1 MRHKLP
7 GIKQEKRRK
16 VSSEVEETATPLYWV
31 AGREPATNGID
42 RMNRMNR
49 IQKRL
54 TGAGPS
60 RFHPVNPVI
69 LSLSAISV
77 SEDEQKAS

>member
-1 MRHKLP
+1 
-7 GIKQEKRRK
+7 
-16 VSSEVEETATPLYWV
+16 V
-31 AGREPATNGID
+31 AGLEPATNGID

-49 IQKRL
+49 IRKRQ
-54 TGAGPS
+54 TGTGPS
-60 RFHPVNPVI
+60 RFHPVNPFI